1 MLKLEQRSKFNL
13 VQHELTWG
21 ALGIV
26 LHGLWECVVIRK
38 LYTQMNFEIYEEVW
52 GMIGSGMVSKSIK
65 YLVHF
70 RVVTRHRT
78 PQQYKSEL

>member
-1 MLKLEQRSKFNL
+1 MLNLEQRSKLNL

-52 GMIGSGMVSKSIK
+52 GMIGGGMVSESIK
-65 YLVHF
+65 LPSSLSSSNQVPN
-70 RVVTRHRT
+70 TT
-78 PQQYKSEL
+78 AIQK